1 MKIEDIKKA
10 KEEAEKFIKFVEDL
24 LIAEKQRGEGTGWYL
39 SCPAES
45 GLIKAQS
52 LILSRQL
59 SAMRNPY
66 NCKRGKRK

>member
-10 KEEAEKFIKFVEDL
+10 KEEAEKFIKFVEDF
-24 LIAEKQRGEGTGWYL
+24 LIAEKQRIEGTGWYL

-45 GLIKAQS
+45 GLVKAQS

-59 SAMRNPY
+59 ATMRNPY
-66 NCKRGKRK
+66 SCKRGKRK